1 MVPLPVDPEVEVK
14 LRSRIPEAIPL
25 CLMSLIL
32 KKTLKSAVHFLRY
45 SAAKKNSLKLLISIN

>member
-14 LRSRIPEAIPL
+14 SGSRLPEEILL

-32 KKTLKSAVHFLRY
+32 KNTLKSAVHFLRY